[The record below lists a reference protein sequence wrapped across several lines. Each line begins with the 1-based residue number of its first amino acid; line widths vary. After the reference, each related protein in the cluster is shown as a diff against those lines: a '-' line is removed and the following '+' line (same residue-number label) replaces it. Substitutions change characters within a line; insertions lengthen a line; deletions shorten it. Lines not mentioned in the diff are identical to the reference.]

1 MGRLQGALAVV
12 AGALTYGAV
21 VGFSIMQGL
30 LIAPVC
36 AEFGWSLP
44 SFSLHISLTSTAI
57 AFVQAP
63 AARLFQRFELRNV
76 LAFSVTLSCCVQ
88 LLAVLAD
95 SLAAWYALALVRGV
109 AIGLVIYLPLPVI
122 ARSCSPRRSGLA
134 LGLMTAGSSITGML
148 VSPLFQT
155 WTDLFGWRVAQAA
168 LGAISL
174 CVAPLVLAFL
184 KGIRPK
190 DPEQRLRRSAAS
202 AAASLRRSLPAACLC
217 FAGASLAI
225 MSAINQQASLIAR
238 SAGFDAMQSAT
249 CLSALMAGG
258 IAGKILLGAVNDR
271 FGTLACSAFCFGCGA
286 SGLVSLFLLQASF
299 PGFLA
304 AWAACG
310 IGYAGLSV
318 VPALMTQWSFGPERF
333 DAVMP
338 SVGAFCSVGDT
349 AAPLFFSLFREAT
362 GTYYGATFILAGMLL
377 ACLLL
382 AAGPLRRKA
391 AHRAQEEREQP

>member
-1 MGRLQGALAVV
+1 
-12 AGALTYGAV
+12 
-21 VGFSIMQGL
+21 
-30 LIAPVC
+30 
-36 AEFGWSLP
+36 
-44 SFSLHISLTSTAI
+44 
-57 AFVQAP
+57 
-63 AARLFQRFELRNV
+63 
-76 LAFSVTLSCCVQ
+76 
-88 LLAVLAD
+88 
-95 SLAAWYALALVRGV
+95 
-109 AIGLVIYLPLPVI
+109 
-122 ARSCSPRRSGLA
+122 
-134 LGLMTAGSSITGML
+134 
-148 VSPLFQT
+148 
-155 WTDLFGWRVAQAA
+155 
-168 LGAISL
+168 
-174 CVAPLVLAFL
+174 
-184 KGIRPK
+184 
-190 DPEQRLRRSAAS
+190 
-202 AAASLRRSLPAACLC
+202 
-217 FAGASLAI
+217 